1 MRKAGQRP
9 GRFGPGPTLRIA
21 RHHNGKGT
29 EAALV
34 SEFVMMTPVW
44 LAVGRRR
51 AGALAAVA
59 FVSLVAF
66 SGGLAPG
73 ALATVERVRVPQ
85 GVAAAP
91 GVHPVSGRRIASV
104 MSHVGAE
111 WLDRPERESEER
123 PDRAIEALRLHP
135 GAVVADMGA
144 GSGYFTV
151 RLARRV
157 GPTGRV
163 FAADI
168 QPEMLSLL
176 RTRLHREALSNV
188 ELVQSAEDD
197 PRLPSRTFERILMV
211 DVYHELAQPQ
221 VILSK
226 LLTSLKSAGRLVLL
240 EYRKEDPTVPI
251 RPEHKMSVADARL
264 ELEAEGFE
272 LDRVDSS
279 LPRQHILIFRP
290 AR

>member
-1 MRKAGQRP
+1 
-9 GRFGPGPTLRIA
+9 
-21 RHHNGKGT
+21 
-29 EAALV
+29 
-34 SEFVMMTPVW
+34 MTPVW
-44 LAVGRRR
+44 IPVSRHR
-51 AGALAAVA
+51 AGTLTI
-59 FVSLVAF
+59 VSVL
-66 SGGLAPG
+66 GLACAAGVG
-73 ALATVERVRVPQ
+73 ALATTGDAVPRQ
-85 GVAAAP
+85 SAAAAP
-91 GVHPVSGRRIASV
+91 GVHPLSGRTIANV
-104 MSHVGAE
+104 MSHAGAD
-111 WLDRPERESEER
+111 WLDRPERDAEEK
-123 PDRAIEALRLHP
+123 PDQAIAALGLRP
-135 GAVVADMGA
+135 GAVVADLGA

-157 GPTGRV
+157 GPSGRV

-176 RTRLHREALSNV
+176 RTRLQREAISNV

-197 PRLPSRTFERILMV
+197 PRLPLRTFDLILMV
-211 DVYHELAQPQ
+211 DVYHELARPQ

-226 LLTSLKSAGRLVLL
+226 LLASLKPGGRLVLL
-240 EYRKEDPTVPI
+240 EYRKEDPAVPI

-264 ELEAEGFE
+264 EVEAEGFH